1 MRFACPRPAPAPVV
15 ALALA
20 ACALAVAPRARAQE
34 APFKCDGKN
43 RPTRLLPNSSPVE
56 RSGLTAPLFECDD
69 S

>member
-34 APFKCDGKN
+34 APFEHGQILAARDRG
-43 RPTRLLPNSSPVE
+43 LPITKTP
-56 RSGLTAPLFECDD
+56 
-69 S
+69 